1 MQCNFQVY
9 LFDRLGDVSVH
20 VTESA
25 VSKRLMSVWQE
36 RTALRQRE
44 LHTPD
49 CLSKNRREEGK
60 DTVWKRAPGNVCFC
74 RESSAAWAACSVAT
88 TPSSVDVCT

>member
-1 MQCNFQVY
+1 MQCNFQVC
-9 LFDRLGDVSVH
+9 LFDRLGGVSVH

-25 VSKRLMSVWQE
+25 VSKHLMSVWQE

-44 LHTPD
+44 LHAHD

-60 DTVWKRAPGNVCFC
+60 DTVWKRAPGNVFLQRKFC
-74 RESSAAWAACSVAT
+74 RAGSLLCDHHT
-88 TPSSVDVCT
+88 